1 MDKPRVVITGMGTV
15 NPCGLD
21 VETTW
26 DNIVNGRTG
35 IAPITLFD
43 SSALNVHMAGEV
55 KGFDPANYMEGKEAR
70 RRDRFAQF
78 AIAAAAQAVQQ
89 ANLKIDESNADEV
102 GVVIGSA
109 VGGLHSWFECVET
122 YLTQGPRRMNPF
134 TMTMIIA
141 DSASAQVAIL
151 NGARGPNFA
160 PVSACAAGADGIGM
174 AYELILRG
182 EVPVMICGGS
192 EATVTGLGIASFDRL
207 GAMTRENDNPTTACR
222 PFSKDRSGLV
232 MGEGAAMFVIESLEH
247 AVARGAEPLA
257 ELIGYGCTCDAFH
270 ISAPREDGLG
280 AAKAMRLALKHADI
294 GLEDVDYINAHGTA
308 TSLND
313 PMETRAIKTVF
324 GEYAY
329 KIPIS
334 GTKSMTGHMMGA
346 TGALEFL
353 LCIEVIRHGRI
364 PPTINLRVP
373 DPDCDLDYVP
383 NVARDAARPVRVAMS
398 NAFGFGG
405 HNSVLIVKRLKE

>member
-1 MDKPRVVITGMGTV
+1 MKPRVVITGMGTI

-21 VETTW
+21 VDTTW
-26 DNIVNGRTG
+26 DNVVHGRTG
-35 IAPITLFD
+35 IGPITLFD
-43 SSALNVHMAGEV
+43 PSPLNVHIAAEV

-78 AIAAAAQAVQQ
+78 AIASAAQAVQQ
-89 ANLKIDESNADEV
+89 ARLKIDESNADDV
-102 GVVIGSA
+102 GVVIGTA

-122 YLTQGPRRMNPF
+122 YLAQGPRRMNPF

-174 AYELILRG
+174 AYELIMRG
-182 EVPVMICGGS
+182 EAPAMICGGS

-207 GAMTRENDNPTTACR
+207 GAMTRENDNPATACR

-232 MGEGAAMFVIESLEH
+232 MGEGAAMLVLESLEH
-247 AVARGAEPLA
+247 ARARGAEPLA

-270 ISAPREDGLG
+270 ISAPREDGSG
-280 AAKAMRLALKHADI
+280 AAKAMRQALRRADLAPS
-294 GLEDVDYINAHGTA
+294 DVDAINAHGTA
-308 TSLND
+308 TALND

-324 GEYAY
+324 GERAA
-329 KIPIS
+329 KIPVS

-346 TGALEFL
+346 TGALEAL
-353 LCIEVIRHGRI
+353 LCVEAIRHGRV
-364 PPTINLRVP
+364 PPTINLRAP
-373 DPDCDLDYVP
+373 DPECDLDYVP
-383 NVARDAARPVRVAMS
+383 HAARDVPVRIAMS

-405 HNSVLIVKRLKE
+405 HNSVLIVKRYEE

>member
-1 MDKPRVVITGMGTV
+1 MKPRVVITGMGTI

-35 IAPITLFD
+35 IGPITLFD
-43 SSALNVHMAGEV
+43 PSPLNVHIAAEV

-78 AIAAAAQAVQQ
+78 AIAATVQAVNQ
-89 ANLKIDESNADEV
+89 ARLKIDESSADDV
-102 GVVIGSA
+102 GVVVGTA

-141 DSASAQVAIL
+141 DSASAQVAIIV
-151 NGARGPNFA
+151 GARGPNFA

-182 EVPVMICGGS
+182 EVPAMICGGS

-232 MGEGAAMFVIESLEH
+232 MGEGAAMLVIETLEH
-247 AVARGAEPLA
+247 ALARGVEPLA

-270 ISAPREDGLG
+270 ISAPLEDGSG
-280 AAKAMRLALKHADI
+280 AAKAMKQALKHAD
-294 GLEDVDYINAHGTA
+294 LQPSDVDFISAHGTA

-324 GEYAY
+324 GERAY
-329 KIPIS
+329 KIPVS

-346 TGALEFL
+346 TGALEAL
-353 LCIEVIRHGRI
+353 LCVQAIRTGRV

-383 NVARDAARPVRVAMS
+383 SVARDVPVRIAMS

-405 HNSVLIVKRLKE
+405 HNSVLILQRYEE